1 MATTTGIEYVRG
13 DATTPLGKGPKVI
26 AHVCNDLGGWGKGFV
41 LAVSR
46 RWPEPEKEFRRWH
59 RARAGNDFGLGAVQL
74 VQVGPRLWVANM
86 VGQHGI
92 RTGSKG
98 VPVRY
103 EAIDTALATVAVE
116 AAERGA
122 SVHMPRIGCGLAGG
136 HWERVEPLITER
148 LVTPGIA
155 VTVYD
160 HGHDHN
166 HNHNHDH
173 DHDHD
178 HGQPRPLPRS
188 SRSSYD

>member
-1 MATTTGIEYVRG
+1 MGTGIEYVRG

-46 RWPEPEKEFRRWH
+46 RWPEPERQYRRWH
-59 RARAGNDFGLGAVQL
+59 RERAANDFGLGAVQL
-74 VQVGPRLWVANM
+74 VQVDRLVWVANM
-86 VGQHGI
+86 VGQRGM

-103 EAIDTALATVAVE
+103 EAIDAALEKLAGE
-116 AAERGA
+116 AAGLGA

-136 HWERVEPLITER
+136 RWERVEPLVQAR
-148 LVTPGIA
+148 LADRGVA

-160 HGHDHN
+160 HD
-166 HNHNHDH
+166 
-173 DHDHD
+173 
-178 HGQPRPLPRS
+178 
-188 SRSSYD
+188 